1 MRTVKQ
7 LYQTATTQE
16 TPLLSNFNAPW
27 WAEYVQN
34 YAAFDYMFCKL
45 FKTFEYFDDDEDATD
60 AEALTDF
67 VYMVRSW
74 LLMNSKRYAE
84 LYRIQSIQDDDAY
97 SITNNYDRHETYSGT
112 NGIQS
117 SAISGQ
123 RTDVTIDQT
132 GEQNSAGLN
141 KVTGWNSGSE
151 NTKDSNTGTIGSRE
165 DTHQFTKGQEQDTAR
180 SAGQDAHTSRIYG
193 NIGVSTVDD
202 MLKKH
207 EDMWQNFNFYMI
219 IFNDICRQFL
229 LIGRM

>member
-1 MRTVKQ
+1 MKTVKQ
-7 LYQTATTQE
+7 LYQEATTQE
-16 TPLLSNFNAPW
+16 TPLLSNYNAEW
-27 WAEYVQN
+27 WTEYVAN
-34 YAAFDYMFCKL
+34 YSTFDKMFCKL
-45 FKTFEYFDDDEDATD
+45 FKTFVYFDSDEEDTD

-67 VYMVRSW
+67 VISVRAW
-74 LLMNSKRYAE
+74 LLMNNKRYAE
-84 LYRIQSIQDDDAY
+84 LWRIHTIPDDDAY

-112 NGIQS
+112 NGMQS

-123 RTDVTIDQT
+123 RTDVSIDQT
-132 GEQNSAGLN
+132 GEQNTAGLN
-141 KVTGWNSGSE
+141 KVTGWDSGSE
-151 NTKDSNTGTIGSRE
+151 NTHDSNSNTIGSRE

-193 NIGVSTVDD
+193 NIGVTTVDD

-207 EDMWQNFNFYMI
+207 GDLWQNFNFYMI

>member
-1 MRTVKQ
+1 
-7 LYQTATTQE
+7 
-16 TPLLSNFNAPW
+16 
-27 WAEYVQN
+27 
-34 YAAFDYMFCKL
+34 MFCKL
-45 FKTFEYFDDDEDATD
+45 FKTFVYFDSDEEETD
-60 AEALTDF
+60 EAALTDF
-67 VYMVRSW
+67 VYMVRAW

-84 LYRIQSIQDDDAY
+84 LYRIHSIPDNDAY

-112 NGIQS
+112 NGMQS

-141 KVTGWNSGSE
+141 KVTGWNSETE
-151 NTKDSNTGTIGSRE
+151 NTRDSNNNTMGSRE

-193 NIGVSTVDD
+193 NIGVTTVDD

-207 EDMWQNFNFYMI
+207 ADMWQNFNFYMI

>member
-7 LYQTATTQE
+7 LYQAAQTLE
-16 TPLLSNFNAPW
+16 TPLLSNFNADW
-27 WAEYVQN
+27 WAEYVAN
-34 YAAFDYMFCKL
+34 YSSFDKMFCKL
-45 FKTFEYFDDDEDATD
+45 FKTFEYFDDDEEATD
-60 AEALTDF
+60 EAVLTDF
-67 VYMVRSW
+67 VGMIRSW

-84 LYRIQSIQDDDAY
+84 LWRIHTIPDDDAY

-112 NGIQS
+112 NGMQS

-132 GEQNSAGLN
+132 GEQNTAGLN
-141 KVTGWNSGSE
+141 KVTGWDSGSE
-151 NTKDSNTGTIGSRE
+151 NTRDSNSNTMGSRE

-207 EDMWQNFNFYMI
+207 ADMWQNFNFYMI

>member
-34 YAAFDYMFCKL
+34 YAAFDHMFCKL

-74 LLMNSKRYAE
+74 LLMNNKRYAE
-84 LYRIQSIQDDDAY
+84 LYRIQSIPDDDAY

-112 NGIQS
+112 NGMQS

-123 RTDVTIDQT
+123 RTDVTVDQT

-151 NTKDSNTGTIGSRE
+151 NTRDSNNNTMGSRE

-207 EDMWQNFNFYMI
+207 ADLWEHFNFYMI